1 MVEVRATFNEVIDIL
16 YDVKSREV
24 WLYNTPII
32 EEVQRTD
39 STLCIYNRVDAPWP
53 VSDRDNITCFYPMS
67 SRDGYAKIGMRLLK
81 SHPSYPVTDDV
92 VRIEQLEGY
101 WEILDSTMVIYVL
114 YSNALQ
120 IQEALCLLGW

>member
-1 MVEVRATFNEVIDIL
+1 MRKHIIILVALFVFVSFQTYCQDWDLEKDRDGVQVYTRKVSNSNFKEYRAMVEVRATFNEVIDML

-67 SRDGYAKIGMRLLK
+67 SRDG
-81 SHPSYPVTDDV
+81 
-92 VRIEQLEGY
+92 
-101 WEILDSTMVIYVL
+101 
-114 YSNALQ
+114 
-120 IQEALCLLGW
+120 